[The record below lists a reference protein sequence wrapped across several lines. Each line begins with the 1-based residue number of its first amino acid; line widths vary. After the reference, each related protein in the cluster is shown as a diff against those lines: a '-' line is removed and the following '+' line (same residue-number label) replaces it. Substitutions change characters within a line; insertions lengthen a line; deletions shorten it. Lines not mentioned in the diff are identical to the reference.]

1 MPVYSWAKAMLTQQP
16 MWHNQY
22 LFLIKLKWSVNDLIW
37 SELCGVKL
45 SHIKKVSPAKTNLS
59 KKSKKSNFS
68 SNLLVI
74 DQRDTAIW
82 RQHIIQTIMTETD
95 DFFSVNIPGAPC
107 NSLATAKPKIIV

>member
-1 MPVYSWAKAMLTQQP
+1 
-16 MWHNQY
+16 MWQNQY

-45 SHIKKVSPAKTNLS
+45 SHIKKVIPAKTNLS
-59 KKSKKSNFS
+59 KKSKKSNLS
-68 SNLLVI
+68 SNLLVV
-74 DQRDTAIW
+74 DQRFVAIW

-107 NSLATAKPKIIV
+107 NSLATAKPKIIVSAESSNSDVGVIKF